1 MGKAKEILIN
11 DMIRHPELY
20 NTHTEEEF
28 WTQCRKEELLE
39 REYKPTKRRVND
51 KYKSSKK

>member
-20 NTHTEEEF
+20 NTHAEEEF